1 MKLGA
6 IYSLQPFFYFVHSST
21 GIFLALTGIPAF
33 LGLIYSG
40 RLVQVW
46 LAEDLD
52 GKIDS
57 LQGQIQ

>member
-1 MKLGA
+1 MKLRA
-6 IYSLQPFFYFVHSST
+6 IYSRQPFLYFVHSST
-21 GIFLALTGIPAF
+21 GIFFAPIPAF

-52 GKIDS
+52 GKIDT
-57 LQGQIQ
+57 LQGQSQ